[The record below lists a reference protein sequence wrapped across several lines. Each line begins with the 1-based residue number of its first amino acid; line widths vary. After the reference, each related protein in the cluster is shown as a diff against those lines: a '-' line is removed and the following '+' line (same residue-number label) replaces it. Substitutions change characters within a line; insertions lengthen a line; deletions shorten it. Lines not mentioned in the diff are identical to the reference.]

1 MDSEDFVLT
10 INPDPTKRGILVE
23 KAMYD
28 LIRNAILASLDDQGP
43 MTPAQLG
50 DMVEDQ
56 LQDEFDLSLYT
67 MVRLNMEVRGE
78 LRRILKI
85 RPRLVGFSGLPCAI

>member
-10 INPDPTKRGILVE
+10 INPDPTKRGILIE
-23 KAMYD
+23 KAVYD
-28 LIRNAILASLDDQGP
+28 LVRDAILASLDDQGP
-43 MTPAQLG
+43 MTPSQLG

-56 LQDEFDLSLYT
+56 LQDEFDHSVYT
-67 MVRLNMEVRGE
+67 MVRLDMEGHGE
-78 LRRILKI
+78 LRRVLKV

>member
-10 INPDPTKRGILVE
+10 INPDPTKRGILIE
-23 KAMYD
+23 KAVYNLVRD
-28 LIRNAILASLDDQGP
+28 AILASLDDQGP
-43 MTPAQLG
+43 MTPSQLG

-56 LQDEFDLSLYT
+56 LQDEFDHSVYT
-67 MVRLNMEVRGE
+67 VVRLDMEVHGE
-78 LRRILKI
+78 LRRVLKV